1 MQYPAAERI
10 IDKRTHYQ
18 IVSMLQGVTQF
29 GTAARASRVLN
40 RKDIAG
46 KTGTTNDQKDAWFC
60 GFTPNVV
67 TVTWL
72 GFDDM
77 AKLGEGETA
86 TNVALPLWIDYMH
99 RVLEGVPSKEWERP
113 LDLKDSDLALPVE
126 GEDTEGGGAPPP
138 ANQGGFQ
145 YQNERDLAPAAPPRP
160 NQQGSNA
167 PAAPAPRRAPERVE
181 IPEQLF

>member
-1 MQYPAAERI
+1 MNSSHWI
-10 IDKRTHYQ
+10 
-18 IVSMLQGVTQF
+18 G
-29 GTAARASRVLN
+29 
-40 RKDIAG
+40 
-46 KTGTTNDQKDAWFC
+46 AWFC

-126 GEDTEGGGAPPP
+126 GEDTEGGVAP

-160 NQQGSNA
+160 NQQGNA